1 MSGTEGQLLWNENW
15 VSFLDAMLQMQI
27 ISSSG
32 RELRLP
38 TRIRSL
44 RVDPLEHEKFVVT
57 LEDGT
62 RGVVPF

>member
-1 MSGTEGQLLWNENW
+1 